1 MSPRGTFM
9 NTKKDGTKGLRGI
22 RCKAK
27 PAHFDA
33 KQADLPVQEQGPVL
47 WREIYQMEPKPQV
60 TCGSP
65 TALGAIYR
73 FLSSVSRRLQPG
85 PGGSGFFH
93 GETWTLN
100 VFWCSILMFYFNDF
114 VLMPQILAF
123 LSFHQNK
130 TVFYARV
137 I

>member
-1 MSPRGTFM
+1 METRLGPGARYSSNGSSTFIQTQRM
-9 NTKKDGTKGLRGI
+9 DDTKGLRGI

-73 FLSSVSRRLQPG
+73 FLSSVSRRLLTR
-85 PGGSGFFH
+85 PGGSGFFMAKH
-93 GETWTLN
+93 GL
-100 VFWCSILMFYFNDF
+100 I
-114 VLMPQILAF
+114 MPII
-123 LSFHQNK
+123 
-130 TVFYARV
+130 V
-137 I
+137 